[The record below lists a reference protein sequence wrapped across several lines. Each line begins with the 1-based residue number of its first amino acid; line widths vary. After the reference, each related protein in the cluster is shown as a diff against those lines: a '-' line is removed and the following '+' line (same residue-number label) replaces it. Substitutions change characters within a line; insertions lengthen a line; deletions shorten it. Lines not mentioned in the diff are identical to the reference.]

1 MQVDLQKSEV
11 WAQLLMLRDA
21 ADSNLASCFREVLLY
36 QGSLRAFADSYPPI
50 LSGISHYT
58 ATSSESRHLLG
69 LFPPADPSHET
80 TPLTCWYSSSGICSY
95 NRRRFSKISNL
106 LAVCIRTLSDWSRL
120 QSLILRTSVVFLIT
134 IRSSDISPFVCDL
147 LLSLERMLVWTVAK
161 AGSRLHPPHLSF
173 RALFRNVIPSCFQ
186 EYEINHAEILLQIE

>member
-11 WAQLLMLRDA
+11 WPQLLMLRDA
-21 ADSNLASCFREVLLY
+21 ADTNLASCFREVFLY

-50 LSGISHYT
+50 LSGILHCT

-69 LFPPADPSHET
+69 LFPPADTSHET

-106 LAVCIRTLSDWSRL
+106 LAVCIRTLSDWNRL
-120 QSLILRTSVVFLIT
+120 QSHLE
-134 IRSSDISPFVCDL
+134 DISCVSHHYQVL
-147 LLSLERMLVWTVAK
+147 R
-161 AGSRLHPPHLSF
+161 HLSICLWSSTEF
-173 RALFRNVIPSCFQ
+173 GEDAGVNNCKSR
-186 EYEINHAEILLQIE
+186 E